1 MEAVRKLRIDRGWTQ
16 RKLAHEARTSQ
27 HTIGEIEL
35 GLRDPHPT
43 TLRKI
48 AEAFGVSEAELLAE
62 EADMPEA
69 PGELPFEHAQ
79 QRDSATIKALRTYFR
94 DLRLRWKE
102 PVNKPTPGQIR
113 DALDLLQHLADHGA
127 FGGSSAPREQKEADS
142 MFNTARKLRP
152 IAEEL
157 AEENEAP
164 WLEDMIE
171 EVFER

>member
-69 PGELPFEHAQ
+69 PGSCHLSMLS
-79 QRDSATIKALRTYFR
+79 SATPQLSKPS
-94 DLRLRWKE
+94 E
-102 PVNKPTPGQIR
+102 PTFVI
-113 DALDLLQHLADHGA
+113 
-127 FGGSSAPREQKEADS
+127 
-142 MFNTARKLRP
+142 
-152 IAEEL
+152 
-157 AEENEAP
+157 
-164 WLEDMIE
+164 
-171 EVFER
+171 